1 MTKHLYISFHNV
13 LESHAFAYPSVPLSY
28 FQSLHPRLLNFS
40 LHFPPVSHCLLISHI
55 ISSTVPLQCLYR
67 SSIIYVLLLCSP
79 GLYCATQIF
88 LSYFHHCPFI
98 IYHHFSVNLFLLSSP
113 LLTSPSTSL
122 VLASFPP
129 DLMEDMCSDGC
140 VTPSPN
146 STSSLEDTPSLKN
159 TEQFGIKSS

>member
-1 MTKHLYISFHNV
+1 MRDFYISFHNV
-13 LESHAFAYPSVPLSY
+13 LESHAFAFPSVPLSY

-40 LHFPPVSHCLLISHI
+40 LHLPPVSHCLLISHI
-55 ISSTVPLQCLYR
+55 ISSTVLLQRLYHY
-67 SSIIYVLLLCSP
+67 YVHVLCSP
-79 GLYCATQIF
+79 GLYCATQMF

-113 LLTSPSTSL
+113 LLTSPSPSL
-122 VLASFPP
+122 VLASFPQ